1 MYARLASLIC
11 SLPLWAIMPASH
23 KEYPDEYSIESDSR
37 VFSFCGCLTSVN
49 VSDSF
54 VLLVSASRIVGE
66 PLDLSRACGR
76 GRDISIRFFDHHD
89 SSPRQDACHVDR
101 CAPS

>member
-1 MYARLASLIC
+1 MCARLASPIC

-23 KEYPDEYSIESDSR
+23 KEYPDEYSIESHTR
-37 VFSFCGCLTSVN
+37 AFTLCACLASVN
-49 VSDSF
+49 VSDSL
-54 VLLVSASRIVGE
+54 VLLVSASRVVGE

-76 GRDISIRFFDHHD
+76 GRDISIRLFDHHD
-89 SSPRQDACHVDR
+89 SSPGHDARHVDR